1 MAGVECAMPK
11 LTPRE
16 TDFID
21 VAPIQLA
28 TVATVAA
35 TPDEVW
41 AVIAD
46 NERWPERFKAA
57 KACRTTSD
65 VAGGSDRRDGFTWTC
80 SRSPSVSSPGIR
92 REGGFTF
99 SFRGVAVANRGVANV
114 CGRSSGRHASAS
126 APKVASARRRSTS
139 TPASGRTRTKRFGTC
154 RASDKPP

>member
-35 TPDEVW
+35 TPEEVW

-46 NERWPERFKAA
+46 NERWPERFEAA

-65 VAGGSDRRDGFTWTC
+65 VAGGVGSTRWIHVDLF
-80 SRSPSVSSPGIR
+80 
-92 REGGFTF
+92 
-99 SFRGVAVANRGVANV
+99 
-114 CGRSSGRHASAS
+114 
-126 APKVASARRRSTS
+126 KVTERFIAWDPPRRR
-139 TPASGRTRTKRFGTC
+139 FHL
-154 RASDKPP
+154 